1 MFRSGYELTT
11 GLTNLLILF
20 SSLYCFVK
28 LKNINYNKYWLLFY
42 IFLMLG
48 GFLGFVILS
57 FNINDLIVNILW
69 IILLFIFICIIDSLL
84 FTEYKFNKYIVICSI
99 LLYLFMIV
107 EVILNKDFIITFV
120 IYVCTNLLFIIIS
133 FIRNKKYYYLSALLF
148 QVIGGL
154 ILINRNTKMFY
165 LDHNGIY
172 HLFMMFTVIGFYVGN
187 KKYMK

>member
-48 GFLGFVILS
+48 GSLGFVIHS

>member
-20 SSLYCFVK
+20 SSLYCFIK
-28 LKNINYNKYWLLFY
+28 LRKLNYNKYWLLFY
-42 IFLMLG
+42 IFLILG
-48 GFLGFVILS
+48 GFLGFVIHS
-57 FNINDLIVNILW
+57 FNISNLIVNILW
-69 IILLFIFICIIDSLL
+69 IILLFVFICIIDSLL

-107 EVILNKDFIITFV
+107 EIILNKDFIITFV
-120 IYVCTNLLFIIIS
+120 IYVCFNLLLIIIS
-133 FIRNKKYYYLSALLF
+133 FIKNKKYYYFIPLFF

-154 ILINRNTKMFY
+154 ILINRNIKIFY

-172 HLFMMFTVIGFYVGN
+172 HLFMVFTIIGFYLCN
-187 KKYMK
+187 MKCVK

>member
-20 SSLYCFVK
+20 SSLYCFIK
-28 LKNINYNKYWLLFY
+28 LKKINYNKYWLLFY

-48 GFLGFVILS
+48 GFLGFAIHS

-120 IYVCTNLLFIIIS
+120 IYVCINLFFIIIS
-133 FIRNKKYYYLSALLF
+133 FIRNKKYYYLLALLF

-154 ILINRNTKMFY
+154 ILINRNIKMFY

-172 HLFMMFTVIGFYVGN
+172 HLFMVFTIIMFYIGN
-187 KKYMK
+187 RKYKR

>member
-20 SSLYCFVK
+20 SSLYCFIK
-28 LKNINYNKYWLLFY
+28 LKKINYNKYWLLFY
-42 IFLMLG
+42 IFLMFG
-48 GFLGFVILS
+48 GFLGFIIHS
-57 FNINDLIVNILW
+57 FNICDLIVNILW

-120 IYVCTNLLFIIIS
+120 IYVCFNLLLIIIS
-133 FIRNKKYYYLSALLF
+133 FIKNKKYYYFLALFF
-148 QVIGGL
+148 QIIGGL
-154 ILINRNTKMFY
+154 ILVNRNIKILC

-172 HLFMMFTVIGFYVGN
+172 HLFMVFTVIGFYVGN
-187 KKYMK
+187 KKYIE

>member
-48 GFLGFVILS
+48 GFLGFVIHS

-84 FTEYKFNKYIVICSI
+84 FTEYKFNKYII
-99 LLYLFMIV
+99 F
-107 EVILNKDFIITFV
+107 
-120 IYVCTNLLFIIIS
+120 
-133 FIRNKKYYYLSALLF
+133 
-148 QVIGGL
+148 
-154 ILINRNTKMFY
+154 
-165 LDHNGIY
+165 
-172 HLFMMFTVIGFYVGN
+172 
-187 KKYMK
+187 

>member
-11 GLTNLLILF
+11 GLTNLLISF

-48 GFLGFVILS
+48 GFLGFVIHS